1 MIKHFLHTTD
11 TFLCNR
17 VKNIFEKVESSYT
30 QKNANVDLLLE
41 LEKLQ
46 ENPLGCTIGNKDA
59 FENSVKIKI
68 KLIVGFFFVLIPLLG
83 FGVLAHLSH
92 LDYAYSVLM
101 TLGVAFFVSMRLEN
115 IVKRYAQTR
124 NLQTAY

>member
-1 MIKHFLHTTD
+1 MLKLFLNTTD

-17 VKNIFEKVESSYT
+17 VKNIFEKVESSYM
-30 QKNANVDLLLE
+30 QKDPSVDVLLE

-46 ENPLGCTIGNKDA
+46 DNPLGCTIGNKDA
-59 FENSVKIKI
+59 FENSVKMKI

-83 FGVLAHLSH
+83 FGILAHLSN

-124 NLQTAY
+124 NLQAAY

>member
-1 MIKHFLHTTD
+1 MLKLFLDTTD

-30 QKNANVDLLLE
+30 RKDPNVDVLLE

-59 FENSVKIKI
+59 FENSVKMKI

-92 LDYAYSVLM
+92 LDYAYSVFM

-124 NLQTAY
+124 NLQVAY